1 MSKLKYHGHD
11 DFIPYLM
18 NKAVNALNAEFQH
31 FLHQKK
37 LTLTHWR
44 ILAFLSQKEG
54 YFSLSNLSKLIAVDK
69 ATLSRAINSLQ
80 KSNHIEAVY
89 DPNDKRLK
97 LIQITSSG
105 QSLFNSILPY
115 AHSYSNSAFHNISTK
130 DLIFFKKLLIKIYNN
145 SVS

>member
-1 MSKLKYHGHD
+1 MSKLDYHGHD

-18 NKAVNALNAEFQH
+18 NKAVNALNADFQH

-54 YFSLSNLSKLIAVDK
+54 SFTLSSLSKLIAVDK
-69 ATLSRAINSLQ
+69 ATLSRAINALQ
-80 KSNHIEAVY
+80 KSKHIEATY
-89 DPNDKRLK
+89 DPTDKRLK
-97 LIQITSSG
+97 LVQITASG
-105 QSLFNSILPY
+105 QTLFNSILPH
-115 AHSYSNSAFHNISTK
+115 AHAYSDTSLRNICKK
-130 DLIFFKKLLIKIYNN
+130 DLIFFKELLIKIYNN